1 MRQRLLL
8 NLWCLVFVCTSPA
21 CASQLVGPTASSGY
35 FFTLQISHPTI
46 VLGVYGLTAERYPT
60 GSEVIVR
67 VQDGQ
72 GRPVD
77 GVAVAFELEPSWA
90 QSAVLSPLQAVTH
103 GGVARATFSAPQATG
118 RVRISARVDNTTA
131 RTAIVVQSYEERP
144 EMD

>member
-1 MRQRLLL
+1 MRQRLILHL
-8 NLWCLVFVCTSPA
+8 CCLVLAGASPA
-21 CASQLVGPTASSGY
+21 CASQLRGPTTPSGY
-35 FFTLQISHPTI
+35 FFTLQLSNPT
-46 VLGVYGLTAERYPT
+46 VVVGVYGLTAERYPT

-77 GVAVAFELEPSWA
+77 GVVVAFELEPPWA
-90 QSAVLSPLQAVTH
+90 QSAVLSPLQTVTH

-118 RVRISARVDNTTA
+118 RVRITARVDHTTA
-131 RTAIVVQSYEERP
+131 RTAIVVESYEERP